1 MLKRFKLLLIL
12 SLSLLSLTSFAALND
27 YNVATW
33 NLQGSSASSESKW
46 NINVRQLIT
55 GSNSADILMVQEAGT
70 LPLSA
75 VATGRMIQPV
85 GVGTPIHEYTWNL
98 GTSSRPNNVFIYYS
112 RLDVG
117 ANRVN
122 LAIVSRFRA
131 EEAFVIHPTT
141 AVLQARPAIGI
152 RIGNDVFF
160 SVHALATGGTDA
172 VSLIHNVNE
181 FFSRDER
188 RRQYSWMLVGDFNR
202 SPTNLQNALRA
213 DPGVDNHTLIVAPT
227 EPTHRSGN
235 ILDYAVIHNST
246 GQETQLNIGASI
258 MFNQVRS
265 QIASDHFPVSFIKDR
280 KK

>member
-1 MLKRFKLLLIL
+1 MLKHFKLLLIL

-55 GSNSADILMVQEAGT
+55 GSNSADILMVQEAGA

-75 VATGRMIQPV
+75 RPTGRVVQPV
-85 GVGTPIHEYTWNL
+85 EVGIPVEEYMWNL
-98 GTSSRPNNVFIYYS
+98 GTSTRPNNFYIYYS

-131 EEAFVIHPTT
+131 DEVFVVSSGVP
-141 AVLQARPAIGI
+141 VLQARPALGI

-160 SVHALATGGTDA
+160 SAHAL
-172 VSLIHNVNE
+172 S
-181 FFSRDER
+181 
-188 RRQYSWMLVGDFNR
+188 
-202 SPTNLQNALRA
+202 
-213 DPGVDNHTLIVAPT
+213 
-227 EPTHRSGN
+227 
-235 ILDYAVIHNST
+235 
-246 GQETQLNIGASI
+246 
-258 MFNQVRS
+258 
-265 QIASDHFPVSFIKDR
+265 
-280 KK
+280 